1 MLRRPE
7 VLRESVLT
15 SQDRVLGAWRMLSA
29 AMGLAIGASC
39 RSAPPPPAEVPATV
53 ITIGA
58 EPEKATRKPEAVV
71 ATGRS
76 DGMVRVDGGGYRMGS
91 MDGDADE
98 RPVHEVLLQD
108 YEIDVNEV
116 TVRSFRSCVSAG
128 KCRAPY
134 DDVWWPGMSASD
146 HDIGSRN
153 CNAGKADRDDH
164 PVNCIDWKQAAQY
177 CAFVGKRLPTE
188 AEWEHAARGWDG
200 RKYPWGDEEPT
211 ASHLNGC
218 GRECTEMFSEWGFEV
233 KATFAGADGWRA
245 TSPVGL
251 FPAGASPYGVLDMAG
266 NTWEWTAS
274 TYCGYPSEDCDEGR
288 ITLRGG
294 GWLNHDGAAGVRATN
309 RDPVDVG
316 MRGSALGFRCA
327 RGAGEVRDSG
337 VPAG

>member
-1 MLRRPE
+1 MLRRFE
-7 VLRESVLT
+7 VLRESALEPLA
-15 SQDRVLGAWRMLSA
+15 RVASRILSA
-29 AMGLAIGASC
+29 AMGLALGASC
-39 RSAPPPPAEVPATV
+39 RSAPTPPAEAPATV

-58 EPEKATRKPEAVV
+58 EPEKATSKPEAVV
-71 ATGRS
+71 AAGRS
-76 DGMVRVDGGGYRMGS
+76 DGMVRVDGGRYRMGS

-98 RPVHEVLLQD
+98 RPVHEVLLRD

-116 TVRSFRSCVSAG
+116 TMRSYRACVSAG
-128 KCRAPY
+128 RCRAPY
-134 DDVWWPGMSASD
+134 DDVWWPGMSSSD
-146 HDIGSRN
+146 HDVGSRN
-153 CNAGKADRDDH
+153 CNAGKDDRDDH
-164 PVNCIDWKQAAQY
+164 PVNCIDRKQAAQY

-218 GRECTEMFSEWGFEV
+218 GRECTEMFRDWGFEV
-233 KATFAGADGWRA
+233 KETVAGTDGWRG

-274 TYCGYPSEDCDEGR
+274 TYCGYPREDCEEGR

-294 GWLNHDGAAGVRATN
+294 GWLNHDGAAGVRTTN

-327 RGAGEVRDSG
+327 RGAGEVRDSEE
-337 VPAG
+337 PAG